1 MSLGK
6 RVDELEKKLQKQDK
20 NLVRLVEN
28 LPKIITNILLKE
40 GIIYEVKNEEFS
52 DEDILLIK
60 EKLNEGNGPKIMGT
74 KNMTETQFQSYY
86 KQLKEIDPTLAK
98 KQLKNRL

>member
-1 MSLGK
+1 MSLEK
-6 RVDELEKKLQKQDK
+6 KIDELEKKLQKQDE

-52 DEDILLIK
+52 DEDILLMK

-74 KNMTETQFQSYY
+74 KDMTKTQFQSYY
-86 KQLKEIDPTLAK
+86 EQLKEINPSLAE